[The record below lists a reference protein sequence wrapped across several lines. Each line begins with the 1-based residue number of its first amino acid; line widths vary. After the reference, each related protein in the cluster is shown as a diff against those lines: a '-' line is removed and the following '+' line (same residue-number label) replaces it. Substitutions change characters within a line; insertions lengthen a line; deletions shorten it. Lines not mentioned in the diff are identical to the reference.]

1 MGERERGKTDTGS
14 TSAAKPT
21 PSSTS
26 ATLPQQMT
34 LRRNVVTVQTPM
46 GTTPLM
52 MNDTSNSLTSTNKPV
67 VPQGWSTSWRQIIWE
82 KWRWGVL
89 IALAVI
95 VSRLSAGS

>member
-1 MGERERGKTDTGS
+1 MGERERGKTDT
-14 TSAAKPT
+14 SAASISST
-21 PSSTS
+21 PASTS

-34 LRRNVVTVQTPM
+34 LRRSVATLQTPM
-46 GTTPLM
+46 AITAPIAI
-52 MNDTSNSLTSTNKPV
+52 DTSNTLTSTNKPV
-67 VPQGWSTSWRQIIWE
+67 VPQGWSASWRQIIWE